1 MAASVPNS
9 TVLGSASFQK
19 VVDALR
25 GGDGLPFAGIL
36 SADTDTS

>member
-1 MAASVPNS
+1 MAYSVPNS
-9 TVLGSASFQK
+9 PVLGSVSFQK
-19 VVDALR
+19 AVDALL